1 MMTVCRISESA
12 FTVLPGIEQ
21 LRERKRATDNELLAR
36 NLDVFFP
43 ACLFTPSIQAPVFY
57 FYLYPVVHS
66 CVAGEVIHFRA
77 PFASSLVEGGHRV
90 T

>member
-1 MMTVCRISESA
+1 MTVCRISESA

-43 ACLFTPSIQAPVFY
+43 ACLFTASIQAPAIYFY
-57 FYLYPVVHS
+57 FYPVAKH
-66 CVAGEVIHFRA
+66 CVAGVPLRSTFCFLI
-77 PFASSLVEGGHRV
+77 SGGR

>member
-43 ACLFTPSIQAPVFY
+43 ACLFTASIQAPGFY
-57 FYLYPVVHS
+57 FYLYPVVKP
-66 CVAGEVIHFRA
+66 CIAGEDIHFRA

>member
-43 ACLFTPSIQAPVFY
+43 ACLFTASIQAPSFL
-57 FYLYPVVHS
+57 FLSLSRRPALF
-66 CVAGEVIHFRA
+66 AGEDIHFRA
-77 PFASSLVEGGHRV
+77 PFPSSLVEGGHRV